1 MKQIITHVT
10 HYRYTAPVTY
20 SIQTL
25 RLTPRDDEH
34 QRVLRWHIEA
44 PGALER
50 SGRLRQYHPYPDA
63 EPPAHRH
70 RAARG
75 RTGCGGALRGALGG
89 EDSRLPVHAYCVQT
103 ALTQADETIL
113 ASPATR
119 CRRPEHARRRALAR
133 AICDRVAYEPGMTDV
148 TTAANQVLAM
158 GHGVCQDHAHLFLA
172 CARGL
177 GVPRATSAGICH
189 RRARRQPRLGRHL
202 AAGRGLDQRGHHQPP
217 VRLGM
222 PLPAGRG
229 ARLRLGLAGARRAQ
243 WRRRGVHGSHR
254 AGADRGAAMTPP
266 CTRPRRTTMRRG
278 FSPAPIM
285 TYCVAARLNA
295 GLVFLS
301 DSRTNAGW
309 TRSASTAR

>member
-50 SGRLRQYHPYPDA
+50 QVDAYGNITHTLTLNRPHTDIELRVVGQVVV
-63 EPPAHRH
+63 
-70 RAARG
+70 
-75 RTGCGGALRGALGG
+75 GALARGALGG

-103 ALTQADETIL
+103 ALTQADETIQ
-113 ASPATR
+113 AFTR
-119 CRRPEHARRRALAR
+119 HALPDGLNTPDDALALAR

-177 GVPRATSAGICH
+177 GVP
-189 RRARRQPRLGRHL
+189 ARYVSGYLYTTAEH
-202 AAGRGLDQRGHHQPP
+202 AASHAWADIW
-217 VRLGM
+217 
-222 PLPAGRG
+222 LPG
-229 ARLRLGLAGARRAQ
+229 
-243 WRRRGVHGSHR
+243 
-254 AGADRGAAMTPP
+254 
-266 CTRPRRTTMRRG
+266 
-278 FSPAPIM
+278 
-285 TYCVAARLNA
+285 
-295 GLVFLS
+295 
-301 DSRTNAGW
+301 AGW
-309 TRSASTAR
+309 TSVDITNRQFASECHCRLAVARDYDSASPVRGVRNGGGEESMAVTVQVQTAAQQ